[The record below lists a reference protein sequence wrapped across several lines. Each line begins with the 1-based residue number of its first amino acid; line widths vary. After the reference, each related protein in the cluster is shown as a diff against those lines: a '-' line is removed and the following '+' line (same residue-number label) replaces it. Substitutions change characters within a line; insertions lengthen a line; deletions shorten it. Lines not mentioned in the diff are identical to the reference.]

1 MERHDT
7 ERIDSIH
14 AEQYGG
20 YEPHLVEG
28 PLMVQVVDANALMGD
43 IFQGPADSDMDA
55 SLIFLNGYSTDVWDH
70 GSDDTS

>member
-7 ERIDSIH
+7 KRIDSIH

-28 PLMVQVVDANALMGD
+28 PLMVHVVDANELMGD
-43 IFQGPADSDMDA
+43 IFQGPVYSDM
-55 SLIFLNGYSTDVWDH
+55 
-70 GSDDTS
+70 